1 MVVTKKRL
9 TVEEFARLPTG
20 QGVRYELVNGELR
33 TMAAAGGRHGAV
45 VARIT
50 VRLGS
55 FLESH
60 DLGVLFG
67 AETGFFLQR
76 NPNHLRA
83 PDAAFVTHERL
94 AGLDQVAGFLEVA
107 PDFVV
112 EVVSPSDSWSDVTS
126 KAQDW
131 LDRGVRIAWLVD
143 PEAHSVEVWRTGGRV
158 ERRARDEE
166 VDAEPALPGFR
177 CRASELFPKHLSGF

>member
-1 MVVTKKRL
+1 MVATKKL
-9 TVEEFARLPTG
+9 MTVEEFARLPTG
-20 QGVRYELVNGELR
+20 RGVRYELVNGELR
-33 TMAAAGGRHGAV
+33 TMAAAGGRHGAG

-50 VRLGS
+50 FRLGS
-55 FLESH
+55 FLEAN

-67 AETGFFLQR
+67 AETGFLLQQ
-76 NPNHLRA
+76 NPDHLRA

-94 AGLDQVAGFLEVA
+94 AGLDQLSGFLDLA

-112 EVVSPSDSWSDVTS
+112 EVVSPGDGWSEVTS

-131 LDRGVRIAWLVD
+131 LDRGVRVAWIVD
-143 PEAHSVEVWRTGGRV
+143 PEARSVEVWRSGGRV
-158 ERRARDEE
+158 DRRARDEE

-177 CRASELFPKHLSGF
+177 CRVSDLFPMRLGGF